1 MTDTKRKYIKLSDR
15 AKNWTVADFL
25 KAYGSSYISM
35 DIVADC
41 LNNMDVSQFR
51 QLSLVVNDMVRE
63 IERHRKRKIAEEQ
76 LFEGETLSSY

>member
-51 QLSLVVNDMVRE
+51 QLSLVVNDMVRD
-63 IERHRKRKIAEEQ
+63 IDRHKRRKIAEEQ
-76 LFEGETLSSY
+76 LFEGETLRNY

>member
-1 MTDTKRKYIKLSDR
+1 MTDTKKEYIKLSDR
-15 AKNWTVADFL
+15 AKNWTVVDFL

-51 QLSLVVNDMVRE
+51 
-63 IERHRKRKIAEEQ
+63 
-76 LFEGETLSSY
+76 